1 MPVVIKGVDATR
13 RALAKFSPDLY
24 KELNDEIRPVL
35 SGMAREAKSMV
46 PPYFLSGAMNDG
58 RERKS
63 RTNRKRAF
71 PVYDSAQIRRGL
83 TYSMGSKKSRASGWV
98 STYALLNKSA
108 MGAIIETA
116 GRLNP
121 AGDPASQSNNPNA
134 GQNFIAHANRIGSFK
149 KVGGGRKDQGR
160 LAFAAVANN
169 QGRATQS
176 IIEALGRAE
185 KKYKAATS

>member
-1 MPVVIKGVDATR
+1 MPVVIRGVDATR

-24 KELNDEIRPVL
+24 KELNEEIRPVL
-35 SGMAREAKSMV
+35 AGMAREAKSLV
-46 PPYFLSGAMNDG
+46 PAYFLSGAMNDG
-58 RERKS
+58 RERTS
-63 RTNRKRAF
+63 RTSRKRAF
-71 PVYDSAQIRRGL
+71 PVYDSSQIRRGL

-116 GRLNP
+116 GRLHPN
-121 AGDPASQSNNPNA
+121 GDPSSQSNNPNA
-134 GQNFIAHANRIGSFK
+134 GRNFIEHANRIGTFK
-149 KVGGGRKDQGR
+149 QFGKGRKDQGR
-160 LAFAAVANN
+160 LAYAAAANN

-176 IIEALGRAE
+176 IIEALAKAE

>member
-24 KELNDEIRPVL
+24 KELNDEIRPIL

-46 PPYFLSGAMNDG
+46 PPYFLSGVMNDG

-83 TYSMGSKKSRASGWV
+83 TYSMGSKKSKATGWV

-149 KVGGGRKDQGR
+149 KVGESRKDQGR

-169 QGRATQS
+169 RGRATQS
-176 IIEALGRAE
+176 IIEALAKAE